1 MAELISQQ
9 RHGSSRRHLQVRQNV
24 KHKSYPIAFKREI
37 CRLRASFPTLKLDEF
52 IQKVKEETG
61 HDVPKT
67 TIFRTLKEKDSWYTA
82 KSLGRC
88 RLG

>member
-1 MAELISQQ
+1 MAKLICQQ
-9 RHGSSRRHLQVRQNV
+9 RHGKSRLHLRVRQNN

-37 CRLRASFPTLKLDEF
+37 CRLQASFPTLKLDEF

-67 TIFRTLKEKDSWYTA
+67 TIFRTPKEKDRRYTA
-82 KSLGRC
+82 KS
-88 RLG
+88 